1 LVSKKRKSTKRKKI
15 SKSDRNKPIRASKF
29 IDSPNELWYSVNPQ
43 IDNKKVNFILVMIF
57 FLSRNILNLKKTQS
71 REVKNVRKYAVFAYN
86 HNLSD
91 YIGQNTSEA

>member
-1 LVSKKRKSTKRKKI
+1 
-15 SKSDRNKPIRASKF
+15 
-29 IDSPNELWYSVNPQ
+29 
-43 IDNKKVNFILVMIF
+43 MIF

-91 YIGQNTSEA
+91 YIGQNTSEAWRNFSIICKYLFRKKNY